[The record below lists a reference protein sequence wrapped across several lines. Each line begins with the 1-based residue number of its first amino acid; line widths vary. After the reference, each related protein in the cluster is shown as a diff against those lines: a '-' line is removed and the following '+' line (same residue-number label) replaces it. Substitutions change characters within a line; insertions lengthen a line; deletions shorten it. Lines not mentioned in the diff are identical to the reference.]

1 MDAKAITRSLEQVAR
16 FERGEIQLKTTAVVP
31 PPIDVK
37 KLRSEVGLSQSEFAS
52 RFGFSTAAI
61 RNWEQR
67 LREPEGP
74 ARILLALI
82 ERNPRLIENEIKKLR
97 TA

>member
-1 MDAKAITRSLEQVAR
+1 MDAKALIRSLDDVAR
-16 FERGEIQLKTTAVVP
+16 FERGEIELKTTAVIP
-31 PPIDVK
+31 PMIDVK
-37 KLRSEVGLSQSEFAS
+37 KLRSEVGLSQNAFAS

-61 RNWEQR
+61 RNWEQG

-74 ARILLALI
+74 ARTLLALI
-82 ERNPRLIENEIKKLR
+82 ERNPKLIENEIKKLR